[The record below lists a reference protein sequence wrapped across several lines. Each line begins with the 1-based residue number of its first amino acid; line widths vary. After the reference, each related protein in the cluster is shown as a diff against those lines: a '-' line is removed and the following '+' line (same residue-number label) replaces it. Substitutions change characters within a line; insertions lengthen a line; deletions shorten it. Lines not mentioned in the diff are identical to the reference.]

1 VQDREAYPDDTGDV
15 SLVIRIVSVVR
26 PEYIRARRRCD
37 RLVEHEDDPPMVPT
51 PPLRELTAAAPEDG
65 IRINV
70 AHQADDDAATPAAGE
85 GVRDVEDDAV
95 AVPPPRVTS
104 VGCFEEVFKLGSIGS
119 SSLHRMPSLRMVH

>member
-1 VQDREAYPDDTGDV
+1 
-15 SLVIRIVSVVR
+15 
-26 PEYIRARRRCD
+26 
-37 RLVEHEDDPPMVPT
+37 MVPPP

-95 AVPPPRVTS
+95 AAPAETLPVAVPPPRVPS
-104 VGCFEEVFKLGSIGS
+104 VGCFELVFKLGSIGS
-119 SSLHRMPSLRMVH
+119 SSLHQMPSLRMVH